1 MGRYEVTQGSTI
13 VTASIRGERTPC
25 CRGPGRTHTPLQMR
39 VVLFCAVLLAVLC
52 GPPPVLSQ
60 PGEETPEERND
71 VTPTNPVG
79 EGQPAADQAIFAG
92 LDAENVMED
101 AAAVEAE
108 DRAEDAATAA
118 VATADGATAANPPPR
133 PLRPKA
139 GRISECGRLACP
151 RYGRLACPRY
161 GRLACRRARA
171 GPAVRARAQA

>member
-118 VATADGATAANPPPR
+118 VATAEARTRSRATARSTHRVHA
-133 PLRPKA
+133 
-139 GRISECGRLACP
+139 RI
-151 RYGRLACPRY
+151 
-161 GRLACRRARA
+161 RAYFFK
-171 GPAVRARAQA
+171 

>member
-1 MGRYEVTQGSTI
+1 
-13 VTASIRGERTPC
+13 
-25 CRGPGRTHTPLQMR
+25 MR

-79 EGQPAADQAIFAG
+79 EGNQAIFAG

-118 VATADGATAANPPPR
+118 VATADGATAATTETAEAESR
-133 PLRPKA
+133 PNKRMRTSGLPAIRTSRLPAMLDVSLAGVQGLALRYVRV
-139 GRISECGRLACP
+139 RI
-151 RYGRLACPRY
+151 YI
-161 GRLACRRARA
+161 
-171 GPAVRARAQA
+171 